1 MDTKFETMAIS
12 KDEFRAALSRFPS
25 GVTVVTTKDAGGKF
39 HGITVSAFASVSL
52 EPPLILVCI
61 DIDTGSHYAVQESKL
76 FVVNVLAEGQE
87 TLSNQ
92 FAAQI
97 PDKFDGV
104 DYRPGISGIP
114 VLENALVT
122 LECRLAYAHEGGD
135 HTILVGEVEKSN
147 VRDGNPLVYWH
158 GDYRKLESESS
169 AVD

>member
-1 MDTKFETMAIS
+1 MGIS

-25 GVTVVTTKDAGGKF
+25 GVTVVTTKNADGRF

-52 EPPLILVCI
+52 EPPMVLVCI
-61 DIDTGSHYAVQESKL
+61 DKDTGSHSAALESGF
-76 FVVNVLAEGQE
+76 FVVSILAEGQK
-87 TLSNQ
+87 TLSDQ
-92 FAAQI
+92 FAAQLS
-97 PDKFDGV
+97 DKFNGTR
-104 DYRPGISGIP
+104 YRLGISEIP

-135 HTILVGEVEKSN
+135 HTIFVGEVERSN
-147 VRDGNPLVYWH
+147 VRDGTPLVYWH